1 MPPGECAPSTAGRL
15 SSPDAPPVCLSRLMD
30 LVAVV
35 LSSALVSA
43 IVGSAAGYFSQRSLA
58 KRQALLDYEYNAKK
72 RLYEVIGPL
81 RFQLLIAC
89 RDVVRRVSGRTR
101 SRSWNMDPAGYY
113 GSNTLYRILR
123 PLAICTLIERKMNAA
138 DFSVD
143 PKTVELLKFEVSAYR
158 MLANRD
164 PLPYY
169 DKIDWATQS
178 QHVFRDNLRRAS
190 TALIKESRS
199 GPGVMD
205 YSEFLDM
212 FPSPAADP
220 RLAPLAAIIKRSGT
234 SLANNAPFWT
244 RLVGY
249 AYLCQAFIATYGT
262 EMGFTD
268 RTLDVNSLVALAR
281 DPEIQ
286 QHSAEQEGIFRKVVV
301 EGL

>member
-1 MPPGECAPSTAGRL
+1 
-15 SSPDAPPVCLSRLMD
+15 MD
-30 LVAVV
+30 LVAVL

-43 IVGSAAGYFSQRSLA
+43 VVGSAAGYLSQRSLA

-89 RDVVRRVSGRTR
+89 RDVVRRVSGH
-101 SRSWNMDPAGYY
+101 SRSQIWDMNPAGYY

-143 PKTVELLKFEVSAYR
+143 PKTVALLQFEVGAYR
-158 MLANRD
+158 MLANKD

-190 TALIKESRS
+190 TALIREYPES
-199 GPGVMD
+199 GLGVMD
-205 YSEFLDM
+205 YSEFLDR
-212 FPSPAADP
+212 FPDPAAEP
-220 RLAPLAAIIKRSGT
+220 RLVPLAAILQRSGD
-234 SLANNAPFWT
+234 SMANNAAFWT

-249 AYLCQAFIATYGT
+249 AYLCQSFIDSYGS

-268 RTLDVNSLVALAR
+268 RTLDVPALVALAK
-281 DPEIQ
+281 DPEIRE
-286 QHSAEQEGIFRKVVV
+286 HSAEHEDIFRAIAA

>member
-15 SSPDAPPVCLSRLMD
+15 SSPDAPRCACLVSWTLSRWCSHRRSCQP
-30 LVAVV
+30 
-35 LSSALVSA
+35 SSDRRLDTS
-43 IVGSAAGYFSQRSLA
+43 RSDPLA

-89 RDVVRRVSGRTR
+89 RDVVRRVSGHTR

-143 PKTVELLKFEVSAYR
+143 PKTVELLKFEVGAYR

-178 QHVFRDNLRRAS
+178 QHVFE
-190 TALIKESRS
+190 TTS
-199 GPGVMD
+199 GGRQ
-205 YSEFLDM
+205 
-212 FPSPAADP
+212 P
-220 RLAPLAAIIKRSGT
+220 R
-234 SLANNAPFWT
+234 
-244 RLVGY
+244 
-249 AYLCQAFIATYGT
+249 
-262 EMGFTD
+262 
-268 RTLDVNSLVALAR
+268 
-281 DPEIQ
+281 
-286 QHSAEQEGIFRKVVV
+286 
-301 EGL
+301 

>member
-1 MPPGECAPSTAGRL
+1 
-15 SSPDAPPVCLSRLMD
+15 MD

-43 IVGSAAGYFSQRSLA
+43 VVGSAAGYLSQRSLA
-58 KRQALLDYEYNAKK
+58 KRQALLAYEYTAQK

-89 RDVVRRVSGRTR
+89 RDVVRRVSGHTR
-101 SRSWNMDPAGYY
+101 SRRWNMDPAEYY
-113 GSNTLYRILR
+113 GSNTLYRLLR

-143 PKTVELLKFEVSAYR
+143 PQTVALLQFEVGAYR

-190 TALIKESRS
+190 TALIKEYPDS
-199 GPGVMD
+199 GLAVMD
-205 YSEFLDM
+205 YSEFLDI
-212 FPSPAADP
+212 FPNAAADA
-220 RLAPLAAIIKRSGT
+220 RLAPLAAILQRSGT
-234 SLANNAPFWT
+234 SMANNPTFWT

-249 AYLCQAFIATYGT
+249 AYLCQAFIATHGS

-268 RTLDVNSLVALAR
+268 RTLDVRTLVAFAN
-281 DPEIQ
+281 DAQIQ
-286 QHSAEQEGIFRKVVV
+286 QHSAEQEGIFRKIVS